1 MKPRSLHGAVW
12 MFAVLG
18 LFLLG
23 ASQTV
28 DAAQER
34 GGKNKDLP
42 KTTLGKLVREK
53 ERARGMISN
62 TQARLR
68 GKVVSISGDS
78 PTMTEAQA
86 CCAAN
91 IERIEKRIM
100 TMGPL
105 MRELE
110 ACYVESGDVDGQLQ
124 IRFVRADAEALFK
137 STRDFRDAEEG
148 SVQFHFGAMTRTF
161 LTLDKSITQLAECPA
176 ASGESDQ

>member
-1 MKPRSLHGAVW
+1 MKPRSLHGAVCLS
-12 MFAVLG
+12 AVLS

-23 ASQTV
+23 SSQTAAV
-28 DAAQER
+28 AQER
-34 GGKNKDLP
+34 GGKKNEQP

-68 GKVVSISGDS
+68 GKVVSLTGENPDA
-78 PTMTEAQA
+78 TEAQI
-86 CCAAN
+86 CCSVN
-91 IERIEKRIM
+91 IERIEKRVM

-110 ACYVESGDVDGQLQ
+110 ACYVDAGDVDGQLQ

-137 STRDFRDAEEG
+137 ATRDFRDAKDG
-148 SVQFHFGAMTRTF
+148 SVQFYFGAMTRTF
-161 LTLDKSITQLAECPA
+161 LTLDKSITELAECPA
-176 ASGESDQ
+176 ARDESD